1 MLEDEDD
8 ELWPDPEFRQ
18 KVAAAISMDKKRKDE
33 LWNSY
38 SSIWRNVLNRVLD
51 WPEERT
57 SRYIEELRQEMELNF
72 QEPLTNIFGFFY
84 DAPSAYLFQPILGD
98 GLHDRIL
105 QCNSDKAIPSLILQ
119 QLVEAISGSHPQ
131 REMENPDFDW
141 DLARERYRSERRKV
155 EELLVT
161 LNNGK

>member
-84 DAPSAYLFQPILGD
+84 DRRVRISFSQFSATDCMTEYCSATLT
-98 GLHDRIL
+98 
-105 QCNSDKAIPSLILQ
+105 
-119 QLVEAISGSHPQ
+119 
-131 REMENPDFDW
+131 
-141 DLARERYRSERRKV
+141 RRF
-155 EELLVT
+155 LL
-161 LNNGK
+161 